1 MLGHLSRRK
10 LSSYV
15 ARQLIMDNRQIID
28 ELAALLIDENRERE
42 ADLLVKDIESQLA
55 EQGVMVVT
63 VESAHEINGSLRDN
77 IKDMFPGTKV
87 FIREIIDPELIA
99 GCRITTPSQVV
110 DQTVA
115 NKLNKLKTMKV

>member
-110 DQTVA
+110 DQTAA